1 VRNRFSFLAIGV
13 AIIAAIG
20 IYAAAFTVTLRESA
34 LVLQFGEPKRIITEP
49 GLYFRVP
56 VVENITY
63 LDKRVRNFDVEP
75 QLLLTREQ
83 KRVVISAF
91 VRYQIIDPLKFY
103 QVAKTTMNAEG
114 QIGSV
119 LISTLRSA
127 VGNTPMTD
135 ILTPKRAE
143 LMSLITQELTRQ
155 AAAPYGIRIVDVRFQ
170 RVDLPPQNSEAVFNQ
185 MRSQRAQEA
194 AGIRA
199 DGNRRALETKAEA
212 DKERVVTLA
221 EAQRKS
227 SITRGEGD
235 AEATRIYNEAYS
247 RDPKFF
253 DFYRSM
259 QAMQLGLGGE
269 NTTFVGAPTG
279 DFFRFFDRNPD
290 APAALP
296 GPPAVPA
303 PLQPEQPSNGA
314 APESGSQ

>member
-1 VRNRFSFLAIGV
+1 M
-13 AIIAAIG
+13 
-20 IYAAAFTVTLRESA
+20 YAAAFTVNLRETA
-34 LVLQFGEPKRIITEP
+34 LVLQFGEPKRVLTEP

-56 VVENITY
+56 VIESVTY

-91 VRYQIIDPLKFY
+91 VRYQIVDPLKFY

-143 LMSLITQELTRQ
+143 LMTLITRELTRQ

-199 DGNRRALETKAEA
+199 DGARRALEFKAEA
-212 DKERVVTLA
+212 DKARVVTRA

-259 QAMQLGLGGE
+259 QAMQLGLGGD
-269 NTTFVGAPTG
+269 NTTFVGSPTG
-279 DFFRFFDRNPD
+279 DFFRFFDREGTPA
-290 APAALP
+290 APAA
-296 GPPAVPA
+296 GPA
-303 PLQPEQPSNGA
+303 PA
-314 APESGSQ
+314 SGSPAPAAGPE

>member
-1 VRNRFSFLAIGV
+1 MRSKASVFAIGAIIVLAIGL
-13 AIIAAIG
+13 
-20 IYAAAFTVTLRESA
+20 YAAAFTVNLRETA
-34 LVLQFGEPKRIITEP
+34 LVLQFGEPKRVITEP

-56 VVENITY
+56 VIESVTY

-83 KRVVISAF
+83 KRVLISAF
-91 VRYQIIDPLKFY
+91 VRYQIVDPLKFY
-103 QVAKTTMNAEG
+103 QVAKTTMVAEG

-199 DGNRRALETKAEA
+199 DGARRALEIKAEA

-259 QAMQLGLGGE
+259 QAMQLGLGGD

-279 DFFRFFDRNPD
+279 DFFRYFDREG
-290 APAALP
+290 APAAP
-296 GPPAVPA
+296 ASGPASAPASPA
-303 PLQPEQPSNGA
+303 PATGPE
-314 APESGSQ
+314 